1 MRALPAILGLTLL
14 TLAAPAVGQRSAQE
28 LDRLQA
34 ERGDERARAVTL
46 RRQAA
51 EAEREMGALDARLSR
66 LSGAADVE
74 NDRIAG
80 QRARLNE
87 LGRRERLLAR
97 ERADEAAVLGR
108 LLSALQLMSRD
119 PPPPLLIPADDA
131 IDTVRAS
138 ILIRAVTP
146 QVQRR
151 ARSLADRQ
159 AEIGR
164 LRREAALQSEALFTA
179 ESDRLN
185 RRAEIES
192 LRARRASLAASLD
205 AQADRADRAASTL
218 EDRIRALGGR
228 IDDAAPEPRPAIA
241 LLPGGRERLA
251 APVGGAPV
259 QRFSQASPGW
269 IWRPSARAEV
279 AAPAPATVA
288 FSGSL
293 TGWGEVVILDLGPG
307 WRLVLAGM
315 EVRTVAEGQRVTE
328 GQSVGEMPRGE
339 GGDLYLE
346 LRREDRPVN
355 PAPFLD

>member
-1 MRALPAILGLTLL
+1 MRPLPVLLSLALLA
-14 TLAAPAVGQRSAQE
+14 LAAPAAGQRAPGE

-34 ERGDERARAVTL
+34 ERGDERARALTL

-51 EAEREMGALDARLSR
+51 EAEREMAMLSTRLAG
-66 LSGAADVE
+66 LSGRADAE
-74 NDRIAG
+74 DARIAG
-80 QRARLNE
+80 QRARLDE
-87 LGRRERLLAR
+87 LGRRERALSR

-138 ILIRAVTP
+138 ILIRAITP
-146 QVQRR
+146 QVRRR
-151 ARSLADRQ
+151 AVSLADRQ

-164 LRREAALQSEALFTA
+164 LRREAALDSEALFTA

-185 RRAEIES
+185 RRAEIEA
-192 LRARRASLAASLD
+192 LRARRASLAASLE
-205 AQADRADRAASTL
+205 AQADRADRAAGAL
-218 EDRIRALGGR
+218 EDRIRDLGGR
-228 IDDAAPEPRPAIA
+228 IDTAPTAPRPAVA
-241 LLPGGRERLA
+241 VLPGGRERLA

-269 IWRPSARAEV
+269 MWRPSAGAEI
-279 AAPAPATVA
+279 AAPAPGTVA
-288 FSGSL
+288 FSGAL
-293 TGWGEVVILDLGPG
+293 NGWGEVVILDLGPG

-315 EVRTVAEGQRVTE
+315 DVRTVSEGQQVTE
-328 GQSVGEMPRGE
+328 GQSVGEMPAGE